1 MRFNHPMRSGERTTT
16 DTPVEAR
23 AARTVLSRHLA
34 LLSAFDAANP
44 HLTLAELARRGG
56 LPKTTAHRLA
66 GELVT
71 ERLLE
76 RSAEGTYTLGI
87 RLFEIGELVPRPR
100 SLSAVALPVME
111 DLREVTR
118 QRIHLAV
125 LDGVDVLYVEILGS
139 GGAPVTSRT
148 GGRWP
153 AHATG
158 IGKVMLAY
166 SSNAVVRD
174 RIEAGL
180 PRFTPRTIVTPG
192 ALTRSLQAIR
202 SEGLAYD
209 REESH
214 AGISCVAAP
223 VFGADRKIAAGL
235 SITGRTSSI
244 DPVRLG
250 AAVRTAAQTLSR
262 GLRGAGI

>member
-1 MRFNHPMRSGERTTT
+1 MRSADRNAAG
-16 DTPVEAR
+16 PAAPQR
-23 AARTVLSRHLA
+23 APNRTVLSRHLA
-34 LLSAFDAANP
+34 LLDAFDASSP
-44 HLTLAELARRGG
+44 VLTLAELSGRSA

-66 GELVT
+66 GQLVA

-76 RSAEGTYTLGI
+76 RAADGRYSLGM
-87 RLFEIGELVPRPR
+87 RLFEIGELVPRHR
-100 SLSAVALPVME
+100 SLSTVALPVME

-139 GGAPVTSRT
+139 GGVPVTSRP

-158 IGKVMLAY
+158 VGKVMLAY
-166 SSNAVVRD
+166 SPLAVVRE

-180 PRFTPRTIVTPG
+180 TRFTPRTITTPG

-214 AGISCVAAP
+214 LGISCVAAP
-223 VFGADRKIAAGL
+223 IFGTNRKISAGL
-235 SITGRTSSI
+235 SVTGRTPSI
-244 DPVRLG
+244 HPERLG
-250 AAVRTAAQTLSR
+250 AAVRTAASTISR
-262 GLRGAGI
+262 GLHNAGL